1 MKKMIYRT
9 CEYVND
15 YKQSFVYEEPE
26 YKYNAISNELE
37 IVGKINNFDM
47 IQSYKDCALDNI
59 LDRFMGDD
67 IDKDVDL
74 SDFFN
79 KSNLYER
86 DTRSDLEILQSYYEQ
101 VEELRQKFN
110 ISDYVDTADVYA
122 VIQDNIQKSNAKKEE
137 NENAK
142 KIEEKNSQ

>member
-1 MKKMIYRT
+1 MKKMTYRT

-15 YKQSFVYEEPE
+15 YEQSFDYVEPE
-26 YKYNAISNELE
+26 YKYNVFSKELE
-37 IVGKINNFDM
+37 VVGKIDTFEQ

-59 LDRFMGDD
+59 LERFMGDVT
-67 IDKDVDL
+67 DKDVDL

-79 KSNLYER
+79 KSNLYEK
-86 DTRSDLEILQSYYEQ
+86 DTRTDLEILQSYYEQ

-110 ISDYVDTADVYA
+110 ISDYVDTADVFA
-122 VIQDNIQKSNAKKEE
+122 VIQDNINSNAKKEE

-142 KIEEKNSQ
+142 ENEEKSE